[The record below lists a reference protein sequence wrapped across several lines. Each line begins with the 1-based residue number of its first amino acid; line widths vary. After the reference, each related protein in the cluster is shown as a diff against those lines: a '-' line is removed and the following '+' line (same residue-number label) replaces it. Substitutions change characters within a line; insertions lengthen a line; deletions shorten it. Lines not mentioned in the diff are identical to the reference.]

1 MQEEERWGV
10 PPCQQTSPPLDSID
24 LIIADL
30 RSTIIYSCT
39 VPRTTLQT
47 FKKINRSHVL
57 PRHVL

>member
-39 VPRTTLQT
+39 VYHGPHSRRS
-47 FKKINRSHVL
+47 KK
-57 PRHVL
+57 